1 MSVKSQRDEAIAQI
15 RRELRRL
22 INDSGVTQ
30 RSIEEKN
37 GFTQGYLSQV
47 LKGHIA
53 LGARHI
59 LGVLFALGI
68 PPQEFF
74 ARLFGGYEEPDS
86 QVPLDEIRERLAR
99 YDAAIDQL
107 EEQGLVSPVNPSS
120 PPADDP
126 SES

>member
-74 ARLFGGYEEPDS
+74 NRLFGGYEDPGA
-86 QVPLDEIRERLAR
+86 QVPLDEIRERMAR

-107 EEQGLVSPVNPSS
+107 EEQGLVSPVNP
-120 PPADDP
+120 ADDP
-126 SES
+126 SAES

>member
-59 LGVLFALGI
+59 LGVLFALGMS
-68 PPQEFF
+68 PQEFF
-74 ARLFGGYEEPDS
+74 ARLFGGYEESGS

-107 EEQGLVSPVNPSS
+107 EEKGLVSWANPRS
-120 PPADDP
+120 PADDP
-126 SES
+126 SSES